1 MPLKAYV
8 GGVAKNPAS
17 ATARVSGATKSV
29 RRIEVYDDGAWHV
42 GHSFIGPVS
51 LSISP
56 GDVSVDGDGSGIA
69 NLETPL
75 VTATPSGG
83 LGPFTYAWTRTGGT
97 TASATSPT
105 AANTSFLKTSV
116 PPGSTFY
123 TANFQ
128 CLCTDSLGQTATAS
142 CTATFRNSLIT

>member
-1 MPLKAYV
+1 MPLKVYV
-8 GGVAKNPAS
+8 NGAAKDPAS
-17 ATARVSGATKSV
+17 ATVRVLNATKTV
-29 RRIEVYDDGAWHV
+29 RRIEVYDGAWKV

-56 GDVSVDGDGSGIA
+56 TEVSAEGDGGGLR

-75 VTATPSGG
+75 VSATPSGG

-97 TASATSPT
+97 TASATSPA

-116 PPGSTFY
+116 PPGSTPF
-123 TANFQ
+123 TATFQ
-128 CLCTDSLGQTATAS
+128 CLCTDSLGQTATAT